1 MDQSQNYTE
10 ALAQAQRLAKLRV
23 AERCKTDL
31 FFLCKY
37 ILGYDLMTEFT
48 HGELCAYTQSLLPIS
63 PEEKKLI
70 MEKAGKKV
78 STTKVE
84 ETELYDEYDPT
95 KKMLLLMM
103 PRNTF
108 KSSVVTIGFALQFI
122 LHEPNGRVL
131 VDSETFSKAKAF
143 LAEIKGHLEDT
154 EKYREVFYTIY
165 GKYPDDDKKS
175 TTTRWTDSQ
184 IDVSCRTKKR
194 KEPTFS
200 ASGIDKSIN
209 GMHYDLIVCDDLH
222 SEKNVT
228 NKEQIEQVI
237 QHWKL
242 SLSLLEPNKY
252 MVVIGTRWHYKDMY
266 QYLLDA
272 ERDRF
277 NIMIRQAKSPEG
289 VLFFPEI
296 LTEEFLDKQ
305 KRSQGSYMF
314 SCTPGE
320 TPIWMADGSFKPIA
334 DVQIGD
340 IVMGFKTWDGKKQRR
355 LTPTRVISKD
365 SRQAQ
370 VQKMTLDSGA
380 TVRCT
385 PDHKWFTGRNDT
397 THPEYKEARVGTRL
411 MRMAYHEEREI
422 SLQEQADWSYLAG
435 IIDGEGS
442 CKHGSIQIFQS
453 ETHNAPVCRKIE
465 ETLKRLNL
473 DFSQKTYNR
482 TSKTPC
488 TCYTIKSNRKVLL
501 DLLRYGKPA
510 KSGQIMDRFIRQ
522 GGKPVV
528 SKERIVEIELQGKE
542 IVYALGTETVNY
554 IAWSFGSRNC
564 QYQNDPVDDE
574 TATFKRSY
582 FQYKNWEDVRGR
594 PMNWYLAIDPSFD
607 GPYSDYVGMVECA
620 MDYQGEL
627 IVGDVYRLKLTYA
640 QIIQLMFDLYQA
652 KKYKTIVIETVATQ
666 KSLSYMLNEE
676 QRRRQVWLPVKELA
690 SRHNAKEERI
700 RGLAPYYEFRRVWH
714 LRDGKMIE
722 ELEDELLH
730 FPVGKHD
737 DVIDALSTVLEIA
750 TVPRATVTEDRKEK
764 KTKLINIMNKPRS
777 PLTGV

>member
-1 MDQSQNYTE
+1 VVNDVTDLIVFHNLHFLFLYFTTDPRQALVLSETIQENKNRRNAMDQSQNYNE
-10 ALAQAQRLAKLRV
+10 ALAQAQRLAKLRI

-31 FFLCKY
+31 FYLCKY

-63 PEEKKLI
+63 AEEKKLI

-78 STTKVE
+78 STTTVE
-84 ETELYDEYDPT
+84 ETEIYDEYDPT

-143 LAEIKGHLEDT
+143 LAEIKGHLEDS
-154 EKYREVFYTIY
+154 EKFRDVFYTIY

-209 GMHYDLIVCDDLH
+209 GMHYDLIICDDLH

-314 SCTPGE
+314 SC
-320 TPIWMADGSFKPIA
+320 
-334 DVQIGD
+334 
-340 IVMGFKTWDGKKQRR
+340 
-355 LTPTRVISKD
+355 
-365 SRQAQ
+365 
-370 VQKMTLDSGA
+370 
-380 TVRCT
+380 
-385 PDHKWFTGRNDT
+385 
-397 THPEYKEARVGTRL
+397 
-411 MRMAYHEEREI
+411 
-422 SLQEQADWSYLAG
+422 
-435 IIDGEGS
+435 
-442 CKHGSIQIFQS
+442 
-453 ETHNAPVCRKIE
+453 
-465 ETLKRLNL
+465 
-473 DFSQKTYNR
+473 
-482 TSKTPC
+482 
-488 TCYTIKSNRKVLL
+488 
-501 DLLRYGKPA
+501 
-510 KSGQIMDRFIRQ
+510 
-522 GGKPVV
+522 
-528 SKERIVEIELQGKE
+528 
-542 IVYALGTETVNY
+542 
-554 IAWSFGSRNC
+554 
-564 QYQNDPVDDE
+564 QYMNDPVDDE

-652 KKYKTIVIETVATQ
+652 KKYKTIVVETVATQ

>member
-48 HGELCAYTQSLLPIS
+48 HGELCAYTESILPIS
-63 PEEKKLI
+63 LEEKELI
-70 MEKAGKKV
+70 MEKAGKKI
-78 STTKVE
+78 SK
-84 ETELYDEYDPT
+84 TEVDGMSLYDEYDPT

-103 PRNTF
+103 PRNSF

-122 LHEPNGRVL
+122 LHDGNARVL

-143 LAEIKGHLEDT
+143 LAEIKGHLEDG
-154 EKYREVFYTIY
+154 EKYRDVFYTIY

-209 GMHYDLIVCDDLH
+209 GMHYDLIICDDLH
-222 SEKNVT
+222 SEKNIT
-228 NKEQIEQVI
+228 NKEQIQQVI
-237 QHWKL
+237 DHWKL

-252 MVVIGTRWHYKDMY
+252 MVVIGTRWSYKDMY

-277 NIMIRQAKSPEG
+277 NILVRSAIDEDDN
-289 VLFFPEI
+289 LFFPEI
-296 LTEEFLDKQ
+296 LTREFLDKQ
-305 KRSQGSYMF
+305 KKSQGSYIF
-314 SCTPGE
+314 SC
-320 TPIWMADGSFKPIA
+320 
-334 DVQIGD
+334 Q
-340 IVMGFKTWDGKKQRR
+340 
-355 LTPTRVISKD
+355 
-365 SRQAQ
+365 
-370 VQKMTLDSGA
+370 
-380 TVRCT
+380 
-385 PDHKWFTGRNDT
+385 
-397 THPEYKEARVGTRL
+397 
-411 MRMAYHEEREI
+411 
-422 SLQEQADWSYLAG
+422 YLN
-435 IIDGEGS
+435 S
-442 CKHGSIQIFQS
+442 
-453 ETHNAPVCRKIE
+453 
-465 ETLKRLNL
+465 
-473 DFSQKTYNR
+473 
-482 TSKTPC
+482 
-488 TCYTIKSNRKVLL
+488 
-501 DLLRYGKPA
+501 
-510 KSGQIMDRFIRQ
+510 
-522 GGKPVV
+522 
-528 SKERIVEIELQGKE
+528 
-542 IVYALGTETVNY
+542 
-554 IAWSFGSRNC
+554 
-564 QYQNDPVDDE
+564 PVDDE

-652 KKYKTIVIETVATQ
+652 KKYKTIVVETVATQ